1 MLTIKNI
8 TDCRWDLV
16 SLGEILLRFDPGDRR
31 IHTAREFMVWD
42 GGAEYNVAANASRVF
57 RRRSAI
63 VTALADNS
71 LGHLAEELAR
81 AAGVDVSLVLWRAGG
96 SGTRNGLYFIER
108 GHGLRPPASTFD
120 RAGTAVSQLKAG
132 DIDWQ
137 GIFTGGVRWFH
148 TGGVFTGLS
157 DTTPGVAAEAMIAA
171 RDAGTIV
178 SYDLNYRHSL
188 WGERG
193 GRDAANSLNRELL
206 PHADVVFGAF
216 GFDSTL
222 SHYNEISFRRAGE
235 KMIADFPNLK
245 VVVST
250 LRETHSASRHD
261 LGGVCLADGQILRSK
276 DYTNMEVLDRVGSGD
291 AFAAAFISSM
301 LSSKDA
307 QFALDCGAAHG
318 SLAMTT
324 PGDVSMSTID
334 EVLALMQGA
343 GAGAKR

>member
-1 MLTIKNI
+1 MMLTIKNQNI
-8 TDCRWDLV
+8 CRWDLV
-16 SLGEILLRFDPGDRR
+16 TLGEILLRFDPGDRR

-57 RRRSAI
+57 RRRTAI
-63 VTALADNS
+63 VTALADNG

-81 AAGVDVSLVLWRAGG
+81 AAGVDVSQILWRDG
-96 SGTRNGLYFIER
+96 SATRNGLYFIER

-120 RAGTAVSQLKAG
+120 RAGTAVSQLKPG

-137 GIFTGGVRWFH
+137 SIFNGGVRWFH

-157 DTTPGVAAEAMIAA
+157 DTTPDAAAEAMIAA
-171 RDAGTIV
+171 RGAGSIV

-188 WGERG
+188 WGARG
-193 GRDAANSLNRELL
+193 GRDAANAANRELL
-206 PHADVVFGAF
+206 RHADVVFGAF
-216 GFDSTL
+216 DFDSAL
-222 SHYNEISFRRAGE
+222 SHYNEVSFRRAAE

-245 VVVST
+245 FVVST

-261 LGGVCLADGQILRSK
+261 LGGVCLADGQVLRSK
-276 DYTNMEVLDRVGSGD
+276 DYKNMEVLDRVGSGD
-291 AFAAAFISSM
+291 AFAAGFIFSM
-301 LSSKDA
+301 LTSKDA
-307 QFALDCGAAHG
+307 LFALDCGAAHG

-324 PGDVSMSTID
+324 PGDVSMSTMD